1 MKKTIPVEIERKY
14 VIRMPDLAELSR
26 QGGYTVSE
34 IEQTYLE
41 SEPNVTHRVRKR
53 VYKDRTVYTET
64 KKVRIDVMSAHEDE
78 REISEG
84 EYLELLKR
92 RKDGTETLIKTRHT
106 FVFLGQT
113 FEVDIYPL
121 WQKSAILETELSSR
135 DKAVVFP
142 GFITVIVEVTGEKK
156 YSNASMSQKFP
167 DELA

>member
-1 MKKTIPVEIERKY
+1 MDKKIPVEIEREY
-14 VIRMPDLAELSR
+14 VIEMADPDVLKG
-26 QGGYTVSE
+26 QDGYTVSH
-34 IEQTYLE
+34 IEQTYIE
-41 SEPNVTHRVRKR
+41 SELSITHRVRKR

-167 DELA
+167 DELV